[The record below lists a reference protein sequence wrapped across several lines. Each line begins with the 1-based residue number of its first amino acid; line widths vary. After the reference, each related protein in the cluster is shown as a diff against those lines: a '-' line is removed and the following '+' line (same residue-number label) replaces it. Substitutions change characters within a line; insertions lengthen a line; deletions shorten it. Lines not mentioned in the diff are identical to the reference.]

1 MKYEEKYNELVELS
15 HSENSE
21 IKEKADAWL
30 IGIGLQGAT
39 ELKFSAF
46 LLDLAIRNVKG
57 EITRDEVSQLLNAYY
72 ANMPKTETKR
82 SHGLDGDYEII
93 PPDSPRIREIEEYN
107 RKLRPAL
114 YAELDKK
121 KKRVELLMENSSDK
135 LIFVNIKESYE
146 AMQRNDRKHPLYR
159 CSLYDCT
166 RKFWSI
172 KEENFDVATHI
183 LGCYKGK
190 VIEVIDIKNRYI
202 EPSGEY
208 GGRKVFE
215 GVEEDTSPYMGMDL
229 HDIFDSLRN
238 FRVKYWNI

>member
-1 MKYEEKYNELVELS
+1 MAYWHRTL
-15 HSENSE
+15 
-21 IKEKADAWL
+21 
-30 IGIGLQGAT
+30 GAA
-39 ELKFSAF
+39 ELKVSAF

-57 EITRDEVSQLLNAYY
+57 EISRDEVSQCLKEHYGDTVFVE
-72 ANMPKTETKR
+72 PK
-82 SHGLDGDYEII
+82 SGLDGGYEII
-93 PPDSPRIREIEEYN
+93 PPDSPRIKKIEEYN
-107 RKLRPAL
+107 RKLRPDL

-190 VIEVIDIKNRYI
+190 VIEVIYINNRYT

-208 GGRKVFE
+208 VGRKVFE
-215 GVEEDTSPYMGMDL
+215 GIEQQESPYMGMDL